1 MTALSTGFSEA
12 AKYVDERSL
21 EGWKRLKKSE
31 AVGFGSMVFDELIDV
46 WDECSQDNWDG
57 QRAASVPWDAYN
69 YTKRFLEALPLGTPV
84 PSVGAEADGDLTLE
98 WYRNPRQLL
107 SVSISADG
115 ELHYAATIGRNR
127 HGGTIVFLDEVPET
141 ILKLIRSACA
151 E

>member
-1 MTALSTGFSEA
+1 MTALSTGVSDA
-12 AKYVDERSL
+12 AMYVDERSL
-21 EGWKRLKKSE
+21 ERWKRLKESE
-31 AVGFGSMVFDELIDV
+31 SVGVGSLVFDELIDV
-46 WDECSQDNWDG
+46 WEECREANWDG
-57 QRAASVPWDAYN
+57 HHAIPVPWSAYN
-69 YTKRFLEALPLGTPV
+69 YTKRLLEALPLEIPV
-84 PSVGAEADGDLTLE
+84 PSVGVEADGDLTLE

-127 HGGTIVFLDEVPET
+127 HSGTIVFLDEVPDT